1 VLMSTASGRTRPA
14 EELHES
20 HRRASGSQLAGPAEH
35 AREKAMLKELVE
47 QAGESRHEEGAR
59 GLGRGSRELAYLTKH
74 ESHGAEAHRTHR
86 GWPS

>member
-1 VLMSTASGRTRPA
+1 
-14 EELHES
+14 
-20 HRRASGSQLAGPAEH
+20 
-35 AREKAMLKELVE
+35 MLKELVE